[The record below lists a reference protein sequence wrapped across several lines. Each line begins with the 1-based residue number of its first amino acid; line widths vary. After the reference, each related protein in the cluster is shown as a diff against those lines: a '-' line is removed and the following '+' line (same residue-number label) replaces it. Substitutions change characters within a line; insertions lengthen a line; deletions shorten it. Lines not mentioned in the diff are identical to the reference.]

1 MSDSENQ
8 MKEGGKFVSEF
19 TLWRGYVTRA
29 LEDMCGDIEKNS
41 DSIGSQG
48 KKVHDNAKEI
58 FGLKIKA
65 GIWGLFGGMVSGV
78 AALLIYLL
86 SQWLRTGAHL
96 PSP

>member
-1 MSDSENQ
+1 MSEHDALL
-8 MKEGGKFVSEF
+8 KESGKFVSEH
-19 TLWRGYVTRA
+19 TEWRGYVTRA
-29 LEDMCGDIEKNS
+29 LEDMCEDIEKNS
-41 DSIGSQG
+41 DSISCQT
-48 KKVHDNAKEI
+48 KVVGENSKEI

>member
-1 MSDSENQ
+1 MSDLDDS

-29 LEDMCGDIEKNS
+29 LEDMCDDIEGNS
-41 DSIGSQG
+41 DSIASLSG
-48 KKVHDNAKEI
+48 KIHENSKEV

-86 SQWLRTGAHL
+86 SQWLRMGSHL
-96 PSP
+96 PLP